1 MEFTHLH
8 WNSTF
13 SFLEAIWTPK
23 QIVSKAQD
31 LWFKNIAITDF
42 GGMYGAIAFYEAAKS
57 SNINPIIGTELWFV
71 LDINGYNKVEDIWN
85 ICFLAKDVNG
95 YNSLMKIV
103 SHANQE
109 WILWKPKLDIEMLGK
124 YNKWII
130 AFMWWKWSWIWK
142 MILRSESDDKILEII
157 GMIQDKIWKENVFL
171 EIIAKDEND
180 DKETWKVNKKILE
193 IAEKNWIKCIVNN
206 VYHYVNKWD
215 KEAWEMA
222 LAIKDG
228 HKMYDNDRRK
238 PKWDFHI
245 MKWDEIKEIL
255 EWNGYSEWQIINWIN
270 NNNEIAAWVKI
281 EIPMGQALFPNYQ
294 TPENIQKIYD
304 KIWKKLIS
312 E

>member
-23 QIVSKAQD
+23 EIIEKAKE

-42 GGMYGAIAFYEAAKS
+42 GGMYWAITLYEAAKK
-57 SNINPIIGTELWFV
+57 NDINPIIGTELWFV
-71 LDINGYNKVEDIWN
+71 LDIKWYNKIEDIWN
-85 ICFLAKDVNG
+85 ICFLGKNIEW

-109 WILWKPKLDIEMLGK
+109 GIAWKPKLDIEMIWK

-130 AFMWWKWSWIWK
+130 AFMWWKSSWIWK
-142 MILRSESDDKILEII
+142 MIKRSEPEEKILEII
-157 GMIQDKIWKENVFL
+157 EMIQDKLGKENVFL
-171 EIIAKDEND
+171 EIIAKDESLDEDIKKINR
-180 DKETWKVNKKILE
+180 KILE
-193 IAEKNWIKCIVNN
+193 IAEKSWIKCVVNN
-206 VYHYVNKWD
+206 IYHYINKSD

-222 LAIKDG
+222 LAIKDWY
-228 HKMYDNDRRK
+228 KMYDKNRRK

-245 MKWDEIKEIL
+245 MTREEIEDIL
-255 EWNGYSEWQIINWIN
+255 LSNWYTEWQIKERIEN
-270 NNNEIAAWVKI
+270 NNNIANNINI
-281 EIPMGQALFPNYQ
+281 EIPMWQTLFPNYQ
-294 TPENIQKIYD
+294 TPENIKEIYD
-304 KIWKKLIS
+304 NVKSNLIS